1 MIRITVIQSSTVVTN
16 YYNDLIK
23 LDMERDERVA
33 SGEITREQA
42 ERESDE
48 WQEVRYLAAMDS
60 RRPVD
65 GFIGG
70 GAQ

>member
-1 MIRITVIQSSTVVTN
+1 VIRITVIQSSSVVTN

-33 SGEITREQA
+33 TGEITREQA

-48 WQEVRYLAAMDS
+48 WQEVR
-60 RRPVD
+60 
-65 GFIGG
+65 
-70 GAQ
+70 